1 MNEAKNSEA
10 HFPLSPD
17 HPELSAFPVRLEI
30 PVSFGDMDAYGHVN
44 NTRYFRWF
52 EDVRFSAFRVVG
64 LTAYHEEHGIG
75 PILASTNCVFRA
87 PVLYPDTI
95 FAGVRVSEIGED
107 RFTMRHRLVSQQ
119 QSAVVAEGDAR
130 IVLIDYRQGGKAPI
144 PPEVRSQLDQIS

>member
-1 MNEAKNSEA
+1 M
-10 HFPLSPD
+10 
-17 HPELSAFPVRLEI
+17 
-30 PVSFGDMDAYGHVN
+30 
-44 NTRYFRWF
+44 
-52 EDVRFSAFRVVG
+52 
-64 LTAYHEEHGIG
+64 TAYHEEHGIG